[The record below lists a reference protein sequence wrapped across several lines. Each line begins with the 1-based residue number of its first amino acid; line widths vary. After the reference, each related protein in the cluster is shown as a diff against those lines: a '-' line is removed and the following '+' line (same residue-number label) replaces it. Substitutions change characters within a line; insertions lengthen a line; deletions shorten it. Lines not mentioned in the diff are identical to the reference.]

1 MPGRERHDRVSQIL
15 SRKVFKHRLL
25 QFYKIK
31 TNTHISN
38 ELFKKPIALTFVYSF
53 IIKMPAVVSILY
65 PREAGATFDFDYY
78 MSTHMPL
85 VSKLWTKH
93 GMTGWHVC
101 KLDSDS
107 PYIVHALMHWES
119 MDNFKAVIANDSE
132 EVMADVKNYTNKLP
146 ITLMGDVIGSS

>member
-1 MPGRERHDRVSQIL
+1 
-15 SRKVFKHRLL
+15 
-25 QFYKIK
+25 
-31 TNTHISN
+31 
-38 ELFKKPIALTFVYSF
+38 
-53 IIKMPAVVSILY
+53 MPAVVSILY
-65 PREAGATFDFDYY
+65 PREADAIFDFDYY

-107 PYIVHALMHWES
+107 PYIVHALMHWDS
-119 MDNFKAVIANDSE
+119 MDNFKAAIANDSE
-132 EVMADVKNYTNKLP
+132 EVMADVKNYTSKLP